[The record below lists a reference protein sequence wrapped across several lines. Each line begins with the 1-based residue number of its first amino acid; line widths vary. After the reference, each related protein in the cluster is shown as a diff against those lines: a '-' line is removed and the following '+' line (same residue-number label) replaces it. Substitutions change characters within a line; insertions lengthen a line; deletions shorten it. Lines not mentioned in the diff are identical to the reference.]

1 MFHQIQYFFDSNST
15 MTGAERYPDFFK
27 VFLQEQHLERIL
39 IPNAF
44 VKLERLQ
51 GKIPEDVLL
60 RNSSERVWHV
70 KTRFFGDRLYFDE
83 GWKIFHEENCL
94 RNVDFLIFRYD
105 GVNEF
110 RVKILERSTQCEKTL
125 VKMEEEEG
133 NEEEKAATQE
143 VEETVITQ
151 EEQADDC
158 DIEDEE
164 DSEDQDYDDDDND
177 DSDFDENTEMEEQS
191 EEEIFVDPVGY
202 TSQSYRKTCRRDT
215 ASNSYP
221 QTEDPFKEDEFDPET
236 CIQPENNFFEA
247 KLYRSRPNELHIP
260 GIAIQDFS
268 LSFPEKI
275 TLKCCQHCQRKDI
288 QRNKLQDYHLNLAQ
302 ETPIR
307 KRYLEVTG
315 KVCRWQDD
323 RICIKG
329 WANFSRRNKIKNNDV
344 CICEVISD
352 EDQVVRTFLVHV
364 IGTRRE

>member
-1 MFHQIQYFFDSNST
+1 MS
-15 MTGAERYPDFFK
+15 GAEKYPDFFK
-27 VFLQEQHLERIL
+27 VFLQEQHYERML

-44 VKLERLQ
+44 VKLQGLQ
-51 GKIPEDVLL
+51 GRIPEDVLL
-60 RNSSERVWHV
+60 RNRSERVWHV
-70 KTRFFGDRLYFDE
+70 KTRFFGDKLYFDD

-94 RNVDFLIFRYD
+94 GNADFLVFRYD

-110 RVKILERSTQCEKTL
+110 RVTILEISTQCEKTL
-125 VKMEEEEG
+125 VKIEEEEEG
-133 NEEEKAATQE
+133 NEEERAAAQ

-151 EEQADDC
+151 EEQAEDC

-164 DSEDQDYDDDDND
+164 DSQDQDYDDDND
-177 DSDFDENTEMEEQS
+177 DSDFDDHDHDDDDDENTEMEEES
-191 EEEIFVDPVGY
+191 EEENSVGPVGY
-202 TSQSYRKTCRRDT
+202 ASQHYRKPYRRDT
-215 ASNSYP
+215 ASSSYP
-221 QTEDPFKEDEFDPET
+221 QTEEDTFKDDEFDPEM

-288 QRNKLQDYHLNLAQ
+288 QRNQLQDYHLNLAQ
-302 ETPIR
+302 QAPIR

-344 CICEVISD
+344 CICEVISG

>member
-1 MFHQIQYFFDSNST
+1 
-15 MTGAERYPDFFK
+15 MTGGERYPDFFK
-27 VFLQEQHLERIL
+27 VFLQEQHSERML

-51 GKIPEDVLL
+51 GRIPEDVLL

-83 GWKIFHEENCL
+83 GWKIFREENCL

-110 RVKILERSTQCEKTL
+110 RVKILEKSTQCEKTL

-133 NEEEKAATQE
+133 NEEEKAAPQE

-151 EEQADDC
+151 EEQAEDRDT
-158 DIEDEE
+158 EDEE
-164 DSEDQDYDDDDND
+164 DSQDQDYDDDDND

-191 EEEIFVDPVGY
+191 EEEIFVGPVGY
-202 TSQSYRKTCRRDT
+202 TSQSYRKTYRRDT
-215 ASNSYP
+215 ASSSYP
-221 QTEDPFKEDEFDPET
+221 QTDDPFKEEEFDPET

-329 WANFSRRNKIKNNDV
+329 WANFSRRNKIKINDV

-352 EDQVVRTFLVHV
+352 EAQVVRTFLVHV